1 MTCNGTL
8 INKEITKFILD
19 NNIAVQVSVDGTKT
33 SMTQIAFME
42 IKREVMMLF

>member
-19 NNIAVQVSVDGTKT
+19 NNIAVQVSVDGTK
-33 SMTQIAFME
+33 SEHDINRFYGN
-42 IKREVMMLF
+42 KREVMMLF